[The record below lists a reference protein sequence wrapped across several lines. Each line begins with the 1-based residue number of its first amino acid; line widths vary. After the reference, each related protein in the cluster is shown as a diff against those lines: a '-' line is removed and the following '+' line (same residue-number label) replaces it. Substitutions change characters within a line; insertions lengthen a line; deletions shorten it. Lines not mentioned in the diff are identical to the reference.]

1 MQPQPH
7 ISLFLAR
14 ERQQALNT
22 TVRGPGRASRSSHRR
37 PFVATA
43 DLVAL
48 LRPRTRQ
55 LGVRRPRRRTKTGT
69 YGAHRDSID
78 ARLLDPTQ
86 GTKLGSDPYDDPTQ
100 GRQIGSDP
108 YDDPT
113 KGR

>member
-14 ERQQALNT
+14 ERQQALSA
-22 TVRGPGRASRSSHRR
+22 RGPGRASRSGLRR

-48 LRPRTRQ
+48 LRPQARQ
-55 LGVRRPRRRTKTGT
+55 LGVRRPRRRAKTGT

-86 GTKLGSDPYDDPTQ
+86 GTRIGSDPYDDPTQ